1 MKNTQEVLNHHLQ
14 SLNEGIDSIL
24 SDYIEKSMI
33 MTPQGTFKGLS
44 AIREFFTN
52 MIQNLPEGFMEA
64 LKINTSVVDG
74 EIAYITWESLPWF
87 PLATDTFVIRD
98 GKIQYQTFAAYQAG

>member
-1 MKNTQEVLNHHLQ
+1 
-14 SLNEGIDSIL
+14 
-24 SDYIEKSMI
+24 
-33 MTPQGTFKGLS
+33 
-44 AIREFFTN
+44 

-87 PLATDTFVIRD
+87 PLATDTFLIRE
-98 GKIQYQTFAAYQAG
+98 GKIQYQTFAAYQAGCSDINVVLEPYRINFIPFSD